1 MFKDGLATKTDY
13 VTVYNYNENGEF
25 TGESNI
31 LVEEGTGIP
40 AQSTLE
46 KVIKEKKGFSRVF
59 DGKKWSY
66 VEDHRSAEIYD
77 INTKQKEE
85 VKYLGALKTEHTTIA
100 PPSQDHKF
108 IDGEWILTEEKK
120 QEIAEREREA
130 ERAKLQAERAKL
142 MQEMQYHM
150 LLGEED
156 RAREIALKIK
166 ELE

>member
-13 VTVYNYNENGEF
+13 VTVYNYNENSEF
-25 TGESNI
+25 TGESTI

-46 KVIKEKKGFSRVF
+46 KVVKEKKGFARVF
-59 DGKKWSY
+59 DGKRWTH
-66 VEDHRSAEIYD
+66 VEDHRSTEVYD
-77 INTKQKEE
+77 TNTKQKEE
-85 VKYLGALKTEHTTIA
+85 VKYLGALKPEHTTIA
-100 PPSQDHKF
+100 PPSQDHEF

-130 ERAKLQAERAKL
+130 ERARIQAERAKL

-156 RAREIALKIK
+156 KAREIALKIK

>member
-13 VTVYNYNENGEF
+13 VTVYNYNDQGEF

-46 KVIKEKKGFSRVF
+46 KVIKEKKGFARVF
-59 DGKKWSY
+59 DKKWTY
-66 VEDHRSAEIYD
+66 IEDHRGAEVYD

-85 VKYLGALKTEHTTIA
+85 VKYLGALKPEHTTIA
-100 PPSQDHKF
+100 PPSNDHEF
-108 IDGEWILTEEKK
+108 IDGDWILTEEKK

-130 ERAKLQAERAKL
+130 ERARTQAERSKL

-150 LLGEED
+150 LLGEEGK
-156 RAREIALKIK
+156 AREIALKIK

>member
-25 TGESNI
+25 TGESTTLI
-31 LVEEGTGIP
+31 EEGTGIP

-46 KVIKEKKGFSRVF
+46 KVNKEKKGFARVF
-59 DGKKWSY
+59 KDGKWTY
-66 VEDHRSAEIYD
+66 FEDHRGAEVYD

-85 VKYLGALKTEHTTIA
+85 VKYLGALKPEHTTIA
-100 PPSQDHKF
+100 PPSQDHDF
-108 IDGEWILTEEKK
+108 VDGQWILTEEKK

-130 ERAKLQAERAKL
+130 ELARIQAERAKL

-156 RAREIALKIK
+156 KAREIALKIK